1 MHALAMYV
9 RTEEH
14 VLSGP
19 MLLALPALVLMATL
33 VKGVMPTSTNVWT
46 LCDAISFA
54 LTTQDRMSVVHTDL
68 QERTAPRMWTNAA
81 CNRSLALATVSV
93 PTLSVA
99 TRALV
104 TKTTMTPSFARRVF
118 PAKNQPVDQPID

>member
-19 MLLALPALVLMATL
+19 MRLALPAHVLMATL
-33 VKGVMPTSTNVWT
+33 VKGVTLTSTNVWL

-54 LTTQDRMSVVHTDL
+54 
-68 QERTAPRMWTNAA
+68 
-81 CNRSLALATVSV
+81 
-93 PTLSVA
+93 
-99 TRALV
+99 
-104 TKTTMTPSFARRVF
+104 
-118 PAKNQPVDQPID
+118 